1 MRTEDCRFVA
11 KGKTGQPGSMHLFEF
26 CWQNSHI
33 SSESNE
39 CKDDNEL
46 TGESVGAAVGLVV
59 GDEVGALVYTESEK

>member
-1 MRTEDCRFVA
+1 
-11 KGKTGQPGSMHLFEF
+11 MHLFEF
-26 CWQNSHI
+26 CWQSSHI